1 MTARAEWWKHVLL
14 MRQACQANSNRSI
27 FDVEELKWTATN
39 YVQPQMHPFDKLF
52 YDPVARN
59 YTVDKWLDD
68 VEQRYGGVDSVL
80 IWPTWPNIGVDS
92 RNQFEMFAALPGGL
106 PALRSA
112 VGAD

>member
-1 MTARAEWWKHVLL
+1 MTARAEWWKHVLM

-68 VEQRYGGVDSVL
+68 VE
-80 IWPTWPNIGVDS
+80 
-92 RNQFEMFAALPGGL
+92 
-106 PALRSA
+106 
-112 VGAD
+112 